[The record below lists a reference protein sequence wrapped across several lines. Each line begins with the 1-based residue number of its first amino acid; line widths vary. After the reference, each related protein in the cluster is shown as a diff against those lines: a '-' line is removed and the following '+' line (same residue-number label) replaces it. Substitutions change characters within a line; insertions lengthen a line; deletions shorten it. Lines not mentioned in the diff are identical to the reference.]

1 MKNKKAYIISLL
13 AIAVIIFIVT
23 AGLTGCKKHIKYDDS
38 YDFAVREGCSDF
50 YYSHLTENQ
59 QKMYRMLHKE
69 AEDVLYNGQEKDNLG
84 IYKFSDYR
92 LSFEEAETVWYAF
105 RYDASAFFIISNS
118 FTYNSSSMTVKI
130 APEFLDKS
138 VREKVLEEVQ
148 NSVEEVRS
156 LLDGIEGAALKF
168 KIIYDYVIAHTKYAV
183 DEKDKI
189 IFNGYSYSIAGA
201 LDRNDDTKSICQGY
215 VHAVKYLCNIFGVE
229 CLYVGSEAKEHA
241 VNIVN
246 VDGEWYYADATLDD
260 TKEEYYKYFLNSDD
274 LRWEELSRP
283 YENASENYL
292 RSCLP
297 KLKEGYSDPYYI
309 HGDRNGDF
317 YCSINKRRGDYN
329 CDIRGC
335 VEGVESVTVP
345 KYIGVYEV
353 ISFVLR
359 DCTSLK
365 SVKVPEGFTYSGSYS
380 NCDNLTNVELPQT
393 VTELGSFSY
402 CRSLKNIK
410 IPSGVTE
417 IGSYAFAGCSSLES
431 IEIPSGVTV
440 IEHYAFAGCSS
451 LESIEIPNSINIHD
465 YAFEG
470 SDNVKN
476 IEIIEGRAS
485 FYGHISPNAFDD
497 IDNITVTMW
506 ASVNSSFLP
515 NNIKTKIEK
524 LIINGGERI
533 NDGVFKDCSS
543 LSSVEIS
550 NGITSIGYRAFSNCS
565 HLTSIIIPSSVTS
578 IEGEAFSNCSHLTS
592 IIIPSSVTSI
602 EGEAFSN
609 CSRLTS
615 IIIPSSVTSIGS
627 EAFLNCSNMTIIYC
641 EAESQPSG
649 WDSWWNA
656 IKITTEN
663 IRPGVGLQTAE
674 FCPVEWGYK
683 AS

>member
-23 AGLTGCKKHIKYDDS
+23 AGLTGCKKHLKYDDS
-38 YDFAVREGCSDF
+38 YEFAVREGCSDF
-50 YYSHLTENQ
+50 YYSHLSENQ

-84 IYKFSDYR
+84 IYKFSDYG

-189 IFNGYSYSIAGA
+189 IFNGYSYSIAGV

-260 TKEEYYKYFLNSDD
+260 TKEEYYKYFLNMDD
-274 LRWEELSRP
+274 LRWKELSRP

-297 KLKEGYSDPYYI
+297 KLKDGYSNPYYFEAS
-309 HGDRNGDF
+309 RNGDF
-317 YCSINKRRGDYN
+317 YCSINKKRGDYA
-329 CDIRGC
+329 CEIRGC
-335 VEGVESVTVP
+335 VEGVESITIP
-345 KYIGVYEV
+345 KHIGVYE
-353 ISFVLR
+353 INNFVFR

-365 SVKVPEGFTYSGSYS
+365 SVIVPDGFTCSGSYS

-393 VTELGSFSY
+393 VTELGSFY
-402 CRSLKNIK
+402 ECRSLKSIN

-417 IGSYAFAGCSSLES
+417 ISSNAFAGCSSLTN
-431 IEIPSGVTV
+431 INIPSGVKT
-440 IEHYAFAGCSS
+440 IGEFAFYGCSS
-451 LESIEIPNSINIHD
+451 LKSIDIPDTVNIIGRHDDFLGKYNS
-465 YAFEG
+465 F
-470 SDNVKN
+470 
-476 IEIIEGRAS
+476 
-485 FYGHISPNAFDD
+485 
-497 IDNITVTMW
+497 T
-506 ASVNSSFLP
+506 
-515 NNIKTKIEK
+515 
-524 LIINGGERI
+524 
-533 NDGVFKDCSS
+533 
-543 LSSVEIS
+543 
-550 NGITSIGYRAFSNCS
+550 FSNC
-565 HLTSIIIPSSVTS
+565 TSLEYIKLPKLLDCI
-578 IEGEAFSNCSHLTS
+578 GNNMFS
-592 IIIPSSVTSI
+592 
-602 EGEAFSN
+602 G
-609 CSRLTS
+609 CSRLTG
-615 IIIPSSVTSIGS
+615 IIIPFGIVRICAD
-627 EAFLNCSNMTIIYC
+627 AFKDCDKLTIYC
-641 EAESQPSG
+641 EASEKMEL
-649 WDSWWNA
+649 WVDDWNCS
-656 IKITTEN
+656 
-663 IRPGVGLQTAE
+663 R
-674 FCPVEWGYK
+674 PVEWGYK
-683 AS
+683 TS

>member
-38 YDFAVREGCSDF
+38 YEFAVREGCSDF

-84 IYKFSDYR
+84 IYKFSDYG

-130 APEFLDKS
+130 APEFLDKG
-138 VREKVLEEVQ
+138 VRDNVLEEVK
-148 NSVEEVRS
+148 NSVEEVRQ
-156 LLDGIEGAALKF
+156 LLDGIEGTALKF

-260 TKEEYYKYFLNSDD
+260 TKEECYKYFLNMDD
-274 LRWEELSRP
+274 SRWEELSRP
-283 YENASENYL
+283 YENASKNYL

-297 KLKEGYSDPYYI
+297 KLKDGYSNPYYFEAS
-309 HGDRNGDF
+309 RNGDF
-317 YCSINKRRGDYN
+317 YCSINKKRGDYA
-329 CDIRGC
+329 CEIRGC

-345 KYIGVYEV
+345 KYIGLYE
-353 ISFVLR
+353 ITSFAFFN
-359 DCTSLK
+359 CTSLK
-365 SVKVPEGFTYSGSYS
+365 SVKVPEGFTYSGSYF

-417 IGSYAFAGCSSLES
+417 IGSYAFSNCISLES
-431 IEIPSGVTV
+431 IEM
-440 IEHYAFAGCSS
+440 
-451 LESIEIPNSINIHD
+451 PNCINIYD
-465 YAFEG
+465 YAFKG
-470 SDNVKN
+470 SDNVKI
-476 IEIIEGRAS
+476 IEIIEGRAN

-524 LIINGGERI
+524 LIINGGESI
-533 NDGVFKDCSS
+533 NNCVFEDCSS

-550 NGITSIGYRAFSNCS
+550 NGITSIGYR
-565 HLTSIIIPSSVTS
+565 
-578 IEGEAFSNCSHLTS
+578 
-592 IIIPSSVTSI
+592 
-602 EGEAFSN
+602 AFSN

-656 IKITTEN
+656 IKITTEI

-683 AS
+683 SS

>member
-50 YYSHLTENQ
+50 YYSHLSENQ

-84 IYKFSDYR
+84 IYKFSDYG

-246 VDGEWYYADATLDD
+246 VVGEWYYADATLDD

-365 SVKVPEGFTYSGSYS
+365 SVKVPEGFTYSGSYDG
-380 NCDNLTNVELPQT
+380 CVNLTSVELPQT
-393 VTELGSFSY
+393 IEELGSFSD
-402 CRSLKNIK
+402 CKSLESIE

-417 IGSYAFAGCSSLES
+417 IGIYTFQGCSSLKYVKIPGGVTTIEGNAFGGCSSLES
-431 IEIPSGVTV
+431 IEIPSGVRR
-440 IEHYAFAGCSS
+440 IGERAFYGCSS
-451 LESIEIPNSINIHD
+451 LKSIDIPDTVYTIGR
-465 YAFEG
+465 YAEWSG
-470 SDNVKN
+470 
-476 IEIIEGRAS
+476 I
-485 FYGHISPNAFDD
+485 YY
-497 IDNITVTMW
+497 
-506 ASVNSSFLP
+506 SSTFANCTSLEYIKLP
-515 NNIKTKIEK
+515 IWLDCIGANMFS
-524 LIINGGERI
+524 G
-533 NDGVFKDCSS
+533 CSS
-543 LSSVEIS
+543 
-550 NGITSIGYRAFSNCS
+550 
-565 HLTSIIIPSSVTS
+565 LTSIIIPFG
-578 IEGEAFSNCSHLTS
+578 IRRICADAFKYCDKLT
-592 IIIPSSVTSI
+592 
-602 EGEAFSN
+602 
-609 CSRLTS
+609 
-615 IIIPSSVTSIGS
+615 
-627 EAFLNCSNMTIIYC
+627 IYC
-641 EAESQPSG
+641 EASEKKEL
-649 WDSWWNA
+649 WVDDWNCS
-656 IKITTEN
+656 
-663 IRPGVGLQTAE
+663 
-674 FCPVEWGYK
+674 CPVEWGYK
-683 AS
+683 TS